1 MPPGKHKSKL
11 KTANAP
17 NVIKP
22 RPIPIFLSRQ
32 GSRVEGQ
39 TNNSN
44 LKPNPLLSRQ
54 PSQSQMQEH
63 SDHIDIQYNT
73 RKFNVTLMVQQ
84 ENKNYTLGDINCKLT
99 DDNRVWIY
107 DLIKTL
113 KDMQIDAVDHLK
125 NSTIQILNEE
135 ETQNLVNHALYTPNL
150 VVYENLGV
158 DPLNQDTFFKVNE
171 DQIKLQLKIR
181 PSKISL
187 LDTILEQQPNEE
199 TNSKKNQK
207 TKQRTLSQ
215 VVERVAL
222 WRRLYTGFYDQNKTF
237 VQMSLDKAAEKV
249 GISKKT
255 LDDYLLQIRYG
266 KRYGFDFKKNSNEGI
281 SKLRQFVKSKKENK
295 KNDT

>member
-11 KTANAP
+11 KAAIEP
-17 NVIKP
+17 NKFKYQ
-22 RPIPIFLSRQ
+22 PIPLFLSRSV
-32 GSRVEGQ
+32 SRVEGQ
-39 TNNSN
+39 NNISN
-44 LKPNPLLSRQ
+44 LQLTQLSRQ
-54 PSQSQMQEH
+54 ASSIQYL
-63 SDHIDIQYNT
+63 DHNDPMDIQFNT
-73 RKFNVTLMVQQ
+73 KKLYVTILVQQ
-84 ENKNYTLGDINCKLT
+84 ENKIYNIGDINCKLT
-99 DDNRVWIY
+99 DDNRIWIY
-107 DLIKTL
+107 DLIKTI
-113 KDMQIDAVDHLK
+113 KDMQIDPLDHFQ

-135 ETQNLVNHALYTPNL
+135 ETSNLFNHSLYTPNL
-150 VVYENLGV
+150 PVYENLGV
-158 DPLNQDTFFKVNE
+158 DPLNFDTFFRINE
-171 DQIKLQLKIR
+171 DQTKLQLKLR

-222 WRRLYTGFYDQNKTF
+222 WRRLYTGFYDQNKIF
-237 VQMSLDKAAEKV
+237 IQMSLDKAAEKV

-295 KNDT
+295 KIDT

>member
-11 KTANAP
+11 KSANAP
-17 NVIKP
+17 DTVKHC
-22 RPIPIFLSRQ
+22 PIPLF
-32 GSRVEGQ
+32 
-39 TNNSN
+39 
-44 LKPNPLLSRQ
+44 LSRQ
-54 PSQSQMQEH
+54 PSRVDGQPISNQKYNTQLSRQPSSSQIQ
-63 SDHIDIQYNT
+63 DHPDIGDIQFNT

-84 ENKNYTLGDINCKLT
+84 ENKIYNLGDINCKLT
-99 DDNRVWIY
+99 DDNRVWIF

-113 KDMQIDAVDHLK
+113 KDMQIDAIDHLK

-135 ETQNLVNHALYTPNL
+135 ETQNLVNHSLYTPNL
-150 VVYENLGV
+150 AVYENLGV
-158 DPLNQDTFFKVNE
+158 EPLNQDTFFKVNE

-187 LDTILEQQPNEE
+187 LDTILEKQPNEE

-266 KRYGFDFKKNSNEGI
+266 KRYGFDFKKNSDEGI